1 MNHILAI
8 CASILGFGCLCAAM
22 ARHQKDM
29 LGRTL
34 PSPVQQRFRKAG
46 FTLLLVALVI
56 DMTGLGTAYGAIA
69 WFGHLTTGAVMVVAS
84 LKWKTA

>member
-1 MNHILAI
+1 MIHILAI
-8 CASILGFGCLCAAM
+8 CAAILGFGCLCAAM

-34 PSPVQQRFRKAG
+34 PVPVQQRFRKAG

-56 DMTGLGTAYGAIA
+56 DMAGLGTAHGAIA
-69 WFGHLTTGAVMVVAS
+69 WFGHLTVGAMMAVAT

>member
-1 MNHILAI
+1 MIHILAI

-22 ARHQKDM
+22 ARHQKEL

-56 DMTGLGTAYGAIA
+56 DMAGLGTAYGTIA
-69 WFGHLTTGAVMVVAS
+69 WFGHLTIGAMMTLAT
-84 LKWKTA
+84 LKWKSA

>member
-1 MNHILAI
+1 MIHILAI
-8 CASILGFGCLCAAM
+8 CAAILGFGCLCAAM

-34 PSPVQQRFRKAG
+34 PFPVQQQFRKAA

-56 DMTGLGTAYGAIA
+56 DMTGLGTAYGAIV
-69 WFGHLTTGAVMVVAS
+69 WFGHLTVGAMMVLAI